1 MSQLRGDERARYVRG
16 VFSHIASR
24 YDLMNRLMTG
34 GQDIQWRKE
43 AIAMLNL
50 APGEHLLDLGAGT
63 GDLARE
69 GLRQRSN
76 LHVIAADF
84 TMEMMRAG
92 QGDIP
97 LDWSVAD
104 ALQLPFPDATF
115 DAIVSGF
122 LMRNVGNLSAAL
134 EEQFRVLKPSGRLV
148 ILETTRPRRNL
159 LSPFIWFH
167 MHVVIPLLGAL
178 VSGSREAYAYL
189 PDSTEEFLYAEDL
202 AERMTEAGLRNVRF
216 RYKMFKTVTIHY
228 GHKGT

>member
-1 MSQLRGDERARYVRG
+1 
-16 VFSHIASR
+16 
-24 YDLMNRLMTG
+24 
-34 GQDIQWRKE
+34 
-43 AIAMLNL
+43 
-50 APGEHLLDLGAGT
+50 LGAGT

-69 GLRQRSN
+69 GLRQHSD
-76 LHVIAADF
+76 LHVTAVDF

-97 LDWSVAD
+97 LDWSAAD